1 MPSCLLCNEKGK
13 VNIGKYLN
21 LFFGRKNGNLFIE
34 KILQNH
40 AFGQHFNYAINF
52 NCKIW
57 VKPVNN
63 THLCSM
69 SDSISLSHVFFMG
82 IAGAGMSALAQ
93 YLKGSGV
100 EVSGSDRFFAAG
112 EYNPTSNKLAAMGIH
127 CYPQDGSGLN
137 ETVTLIVTST
147 AVEDTVPE
155 VQKAKA
161 LGLPFMR
168 RSELLAHITTQK
180 KTIAVG
186 GTSGKSSTA
195 AMLFTILEHAGLQ
208 PSLITGAGLVS
219 LIDKGMIGNA
229 VYNNGEWLIIEAD
242 ESDGSIVQYKPA
254 GGILLNVDKDHK
266 DIPELLQLF
275 ETFKQHCSRFFIV
288 NQSNPLAASLSKDLA
303 LDYSSDAAVAGTTAS
318 NFVQNGFALFFTID
332 GVPFSMQA
340 LGQHTMSNAAAA
352 ISASKI
358 LGVSLEVCSDAL
370 RQYKGIYRR
379 HQLIGIK
386 EGIILID
393 DYAHNP
399 AKCAASIMAAQPLAD
414 KVIAWFQPHGYGPT
428 KFLKDDFIQ
437 EISACLRSEDMV
449 CMSEI
454 YYAGGTAQK
463 DISANDLIQGI
474 LNRGKRA
481 LFVEERAMLTKALKP
496 YLQQGVVLLLMGAR
510 DPSLEDFALEVLKEL

>member
-1 MPSCLLCNEKGK
+1 
-13 VNIGKYLN
+13 
-21 LFFGRKNGNLFIE
+21 
-34 KILQNH
+34 
-40 AFGQHFNYAINF
+40 
-52 NCKIW
+52 
-57 VKPVNN
+57 
-63 THLCSM
+63 M

-112 EYNPTSNKLAAMGIH
+112 EYNDTSNKLKAMDIH
-127 CYPQDGSGLN
+127 CYPQDGSGIK
-137 ETVTLIVTST
+137 EGISLIVTST

-168 RSELLAHITTQK
+168 RSELLAYITTQK

-195 AMLFTILEHAGLQ
+195 AMLFTILDHAGLK

-219 LIDKGMIGNA
+219 LIENDMIGNA
-229 VYNNGEWLIIEAD
+229 VYNTGDWLIIEAD

-266 DIPELLQLF
+266 DVPELLQLF
-275 ETFKQHCSRFFIV
+275 QTFKQHCSSFFIV
-288 NQSNPLAASLSKDLA
+288 NQSNKLAAPLSKELA
-303 LDYSSDAAVAGTTAS
+303 MDFSSDDANAGTIAK
-318 NFVQNGFALFFTID
+318 NFEQKGFALSFTINE
-332 GVPFSMQA
+332 VSFSMQA
-340 LGQHTMSNAAAA
+340 LGHHTMSNAAAA
-352 ISASKI
+352 ISAAKL

-370 RQYKGIYRR
+370 RHYKGIYRR

-386 EGIILID
+386 NSIIVID

-399 AKCAASIMAAQPLAD
+399 AKCAASIRAVQPLAD
-414 KVIAWFQPHGYGPT
+414 KIIAWFQPHGYGPT

-437 EISACLRSEDMV
+437 EISASLRPDDIV

-463 DISANDLIQGI
+463 DISANDLIAGI
-474 LNRGKRA
+474 LLSGKQA
-481 LFVEERAMLTKALKP
+481 LFVEQRAMLIKALKSF
-496 YLQQGVVLLLMGAR
+496 LASGVVLLLMGAR
-510 DPSLEDFALEVLKEL
+510 DPSLEDFAIEVLNEL

>member
-1 MPSCLLCNEKGK
+1 
-13 VNIGKYLN
+13 
-21 LFFGRKNGNLFIE
+21 
-34 KILQNH
+34 
-40 AFGQHFNYAINF
+40 
-52 NCKIW
+52 
-57 VKPVNN
+57 
-63 THLCSM
+63 M
-69 SDSISLSHVFFMG
+69 SESISLSHVFFMG

-112 EYNPTSNKLAAMGIH
+112 EYNATANKLASTGIH

-137 ETVTLIVTST
+137 ETVSLIVTST

-168 RSELLAHITTQK
+168 RSELLAYITTQK

-195 AMLFTILEHAGLQ
+195 AMLFTILDHAGLK

-219 LIDKGMIGNA
+219 LIEKGMIGNA
-229 VYNNGEWLIIEAD
+229 VYNSGDWLIIEAD

-266 DIPELLQLF
+266 DVPELLELF
-275 ETFKQHCSRFFIV
+275 QTFKQHCSSFFIA
-288 NQSNPLAASLSKDLA
+288 NQSNPLAAGLSKELDL
-303 LDYSSDAAVAGTTAS
+303 DFSSDDAMAGTAAK
-318 NFVQNGFALFFTID
+318 NFLQNGFGLSFTID
-332 GVPFSMQA
+332 AVSFSMQA
-340 LGQHTMSNAAAA
+340 LGRHTMSNAAAA
-352 ISASKI
+352 VSAAKI
-358 LGVSLEVCSDAL
+358 LGVSLQVCSDAL
-370 RQYKGIYRR
+370 QQYKGIYRR
-379 HQLIGIK
+379 HQLIGVK
-386 EGIILID
+386 NGIILID

-399 AKCAASIMAAQPLAD
+399 AKCAASIQAVQPLAD
-414 KVIAWFQPHGYGPT
+414 NVIAWFQPHGYGPT

-437 EISACLRSEDMV
+437 EISSCLRPTDTI

-474 LNRGKRA
+474 LLCGKQA
-481 LFVEERAMLTKALKP
+481 LFVEQRSMIVKALKSYIKP
-496 YLQQGVVLLLMGAR
+496 GVVLLLMGAR
-510 DPSLEDFALEVLKEL
+510 DPTLEDFAIEVLNEL